1 MKKLLDEIS
10 FLFDHYETKSEPNS
24 NFFEGLFHLLLWGGG
39 FLIMIFAVLI
49 FILFIVAFINS
60 NFQESSPLLY
70 LALGAIFF
78 SYTMKKLRV
87 VMFYKDN

>member
-10 FLFDHYETKSEPNS
+10 FLFDHYETKSDS
-24 NFFEGLFHLLLWGGG
+24 NFFENLFHLLLWGGG

-70 LALGAIFF
+70 LALGAIFV